1 MWLWSIQYSSIYYDN
16 YSSSHCGEEYAK
28 GIKSTSIAYGKQYI
42 VSIYLSRKKGWDNM
56 KQKREIMEEV
66 VKMLE
71 NMDSQFLEHTYNI
84 IKIMGEVNMYTCKDS
99 DNKYEIPE

>member
-1 MWLWSIQYSSIYYDN
+1 
-16 YSSSHCGEEYAK
+16 
-28 GIKSTSIAYGKQYI
+28 
-42 VSIYLSRKKGWDNM
+42 M
-56 KQKREIMEEV
+56 KQKREIIEEV
-66 VKMLE
+66 IKMLE